1 MCTLKNGKVII
12 IETVC
17 SSFILLLT
25 FYMISDLL
33 FAVGDFLQLFALEV
47 VFV

>member
-1 MCTLKNGKVII
+1 MYN